1 MPTVPIYEQR
11 VRPRGFGG
19 ELRSFETPKSQG
31 AGVGRAL
38 QDLGATAGRVSDRMA
53 EREFEL
59 QERKNV
65 DAARSAFNKFNNH
78 VRELL
83 HDPQTGLYSRRG
95 GNARDVTRLG
105 QDDIDRVGASIE
117 AGLGNADQIRRFR
130 QLSQTLRTNSL
141 PRLSRHEADE
151 LLVAERESTDAL
163 VKGAEASMAANATDP
178 DAIADHLS
186 TARTALVAQANAE
199 GWTKEVLLQ
208 RLKDVTSAGYAG
220 VVDRLL
226 VDDPS
231 AARAFYDAKKEE
243 IGGNVRA
250 KLERALKEG
259 VTRQQAQAATDAIVA
274 QVGTESLSALLA
286 EARKISDPTLRD
298 DVVARVKLRYD
309 EGETQRDNEEKA
321 LITQAWTGIL
331 EGGSSDQIPPA
342 VWAELP
348 SGTQRQILEY
358 EEKRAKGEE
367 PKTDP
372 AVYYMLS
379 RLSNEEF
386 AKVNLMNYVNNLSL
400 TEFKSLASKQ
410 NSLESRNEREAAKRT
425 SVSRAMTMAMKPL
438 RAKGIKTGSSAPN
451 SHKQRV
457 AQFQTVLIRELTRIQ
472 DEKGGPATEL
482 EIQALINRL
491 LTAGEVPGWS
501 WFYDPDVFLFEALE
515 TGRGDEFFI
524 DEIPDD
530 ERAEIEGLL
539 RERPNV
545 MRDVTRSDG
554 TVDEDALEKLIIRLY
569 TEERLNRQA
578 VEFDD

>member
-1 MPTVPIYEQR
+1 MPTVPIYAQR

-19 ELRSFETPKSQG
+19 ELRSFETPESQG

-38 QDLGATAGRVSDRMA
+38 GELGANVGRLSDRMA

-59 QERKNV
+59 QERTNV
-65 DAARSAFNKFNNH
+65 DAARRAFNTYNNH

-95 GNARDVTRLG
+95 VNARDVTRLG

-117 AGLGNADQIRRFR
+117 AELGNADQIRRFR

-141 PRLSRHEADE
+141 TGLSRHEVAE
-151 LLVAERESTDAL
+151 LRVAERESTEEM
-163 VKGAEASMAANATDP
+163 VKGAVASMAANATDP

-199 GWTKEVLLQ
+199 GWTREVLLQ
-208 RLKDVTSAGYAG
+208 RQEDVTSAGYAG

-231 AARAFYDAKKEE
+231 AARAFYDAKKDE

-274 QVGTESLSALLA
+274 QIGTESLSAMLA
-286 EARKISDPTLRD
+286 EARQISDPELRD
-298 DVVARVKLRYD
+298 AVVDRVKIRHA
-309 EGETQRDNEEKA
+309 EGETQRNNEEKIA
-321 LITQAWTGIL
+321 KTQAWTGIL

-342 VWAELP
+342 LWAELP
-348 SGTQRQILEY
+348 HETQRQIHAY

-372 AVYYMLS
+372 EVYYMLS
-379 RLSNEEF
+379 QLSNEEF
-386 AKVNLMNYVNNLSL
+386 AKVNLMDHVNKLSL
-400 TEFKSLASKQ
+400 TDFKSLASKQ
-410 NSLESRNEREAAKRT
+410 NSVESRNEREAAKRT
-425 SVSRAMTMAMKPL
+425 SVSRALTAAKIPL
-438 RAKGIKTGSSAPN
+438 QSMGIKTGNSASN
-451 SHKQRV
+451 SDKRLV
-457 AQFQTVLIRELTRIQ
+457 AEFQTVLTQELTRFQ
-472 DEKGGPATEL
+472 DEKGGPATDL
-482 EIQALINRL
+482 EVNALINQL
-491 LTAGEVPGWS
+491 LTRGEVPGS
-501 WFYDPDVFLFEALE
+501 IVDPDVLYFESLA

-524 DEIPDD
+524 DTIPDD
-530 ERAEIEGLL
+530 ERDAIERAL
-539 RERPNV
+539 RSSPKA
-545 MRDVTRSDG
+545 MREVTGRDG

-569 TEERLNRQA
+569 TVERLNRQSGSA
-578 VEFDD
+578 R

>member
-1 MPTVPIYEQR
+1 MPTVPIYEQH

-31 AGVGRAL
+31 ADVGRAL

-83 HDPQTGLYSRRG
+83 HDPQTGFYARRG
-95 GNARDVTRLG
+95 VNARDITRLG

-141 PRLSRHEADE
+141 TGLSRHEADE

-274 QVGTESLSALLA
+274 QIGTESLSAMLA
-286 EARKISDPTLRD
+286 QARQISDPELRD
-298 DVVARVKLRYD
+298 AVVDRVKIRHA
-309 EGETQRDNEEKA
+309 EGETQRKNEEKIA
-321 LITQAWTGIL
+321 KTQAWTGIL

-342 VWAELP
+342 LWAELP
-348 SGTQRQILEY
+348 HETQRQIHAY

-367 PKTDP
+367 PQTNTG
-372 AVYYMLS
+372 VYYKLRQMS
-379 RLSNEEF
+379 HSEF
-386 AKVNLMNYVNNLSL
+386 AKVNLMDYVNQLSVVD
-400 TEFKSLASKQ
+400 FKKLADEQ
-410 NSLESRNEREAAKRT
+410 NSINAGNPREAAKRT
-425 SVSRAMTMAMKPL
+425 SLSRAMTQ
-438 RAKGIKTGSSAPN
+438 AKRLLEDVGIKTGSRASN
-451 SHKQRV
+451 SDKRRV
-457 AQFQTVLIRELTRIQ
+457 AQFQTVLTQELARIQ
-472 DEKGGPATEL
+472 DEQGGPADEVQ
-482 EIQALINRL
+482 IQALINQL
-491 LTAGEVPGWS
+491 LTRGEVPGS
-501 WFYDPDVFLFEALE
+501 TRFNDPNLFYFESLA

-530 ERAEIEGLL
+530 ERDAIERAL
-539 RERPNV
+539 RSSPKA
-545 MRDVTRSDG
+545 MREVTGRDG
-554 TVDEDALEKLIIRLY
+554 TVDEDALEKLVIRLY
-569 TEERLNRQA
+569 TVERLNRQSGSA
-578 VEFDD
+578 R